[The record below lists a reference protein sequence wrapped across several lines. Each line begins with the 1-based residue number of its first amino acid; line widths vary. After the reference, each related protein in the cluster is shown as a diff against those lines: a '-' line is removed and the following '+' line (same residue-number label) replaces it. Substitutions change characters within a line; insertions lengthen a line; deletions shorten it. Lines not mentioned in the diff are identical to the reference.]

1 MATLLLIVIYI
12 AFIGLGI
19 PDSLFGTAWPA
30 IYRDFGAPVYMG
42 SIVSALV
49 SGGTIICS
57 FFSAR
62 VIKRF
67 GTATVSLVSTAVTA
81 AALLG
86 FRFAPNVY
94 WMFLLAFP
102 LGIGAGAIDTALN
115 NYVALHYKA
124 VHMNFLHCFFGIG
137 VTIGP
142 FFLSFALSS
151 GSGWREGYT
160 INTCIQMGITLILF
174 LSLPLWR
181 KVNHT
186 SNAVE
191 EEQEIVGFF
200 KLIKRRKVRCAC
212 LIFLTSCGIEV
223 TSGMWGSTF
232 LVEAKG
238 LGMAA
243 AAGFMTLYYF
253 GIAFGRFLSG
263 MLSVRVRPLRII
275 TISQA
280 LVGAAILLLF
290 LPIPSALSGMLLFLI
305 GCGIGP
311 LFPNL
316 LYNTPCAF
324 GKNLSASVIA
334 AQMTASYVGIMGG
347 PFLFGLLAQNVSA
360 GLFPTYLAVIFIMMA
375 IASLLF
381 QKEQKKPVF
390 TV

>member
-1 MATLLLIVIYI
+1 MATLLLVIIYI

-49 SGGTIICS
+49 SSGTILCS

-62 VIKRF
+62 IIKKF
-67 GTATVSLVSTAVTA
+67 GTAAVSLVSTAITA

-86 FRFAPNVY
+86 FRFAPNIY

-137 VTIGP
+137 VTAGP
-142 FFLSFALSS
+142 FFLSFALS
-151 GSGWREGYT
+151 GEAGWRGGYT
-160 INTCIQMGITLILF
+160 VNACIQIDITLILLF
-174 LSLPLWR
+174 SLPLWK
-181 KVNHT
+181 KVRHT
-186 SNAVE
+186 SHSAE
-191 EEQEIVGFF
+191 EEQEIIGFS

-212 LIFLTSCGIEV
+212 LMFLTSCGIEV

-238 LGMAA
+238 LETAA

-263 MLSVRVRPLRII
+263 ILSGRLAPLKMVKIGQ
-275 TISQA
+275 T
-280 LVGAAILLLF
+280 LVGIAIFLLF
-290 LPIPSALSGMLLFLI
+290 LPLPSMATGAVLFLI

-311 LFPNL
+311 MYPNL
-316 LYNTPCAF
+316 LYNTPYAF
-324 GKNLSASVIA
+324 GQKLSASVIA
-334 AQMTASYVGIMGG
+334 VQMTASYVGILGA
-347 PFLFGLLAQNVSA
+347 PFLFGLLAQNISA
-360 GLFPTYLAVIFIMMA
+360 GLFPIYLTVIFVLMTV
-375 IASLLF
+375 ASLLF
-381 QKEQKKPVF
+381 KKEQKEPVF